1 MTTRR
6 IDPTLYVQ
14 AADAF
19 DAVAESAD
27 TVGSTARSSANGFAS
42 MAGSDPGGEQFAG
55 AYDDVAGAA
64 LQNLFDIGVR
74 ANSLDRLF
82 MASGG
87 NAASAEAVA
96 SGQPFDAG
104 SFTLRPPRSPQSVAP
119 PPSAFG
125 GSTNEPT
132 GWDLVM
138 DVVGMMWP
146 NADTDKLDDAARA
159 WKDIARDVR
168 RLATDVRQGD
178 NPVAS
183 LDSVELVKARTE
195 VSDFAT
201 DIGDVAD
208 LIEDLGTQCS
218 DYADDVREAHKEV
231 IEMLVQLAIEI
242 AATVAISAALS
253 AFTFGASA
261 AAGAA
266 AMTAR
271 IAVIGG
277 RILTILTR
285 VGGTAARV
293 AVRIRAIRAS
303 LIPFALRHKR
313 QVQAAID
320 LAAGTAAAVTAE
332 VVVKRGDA
340 NLLAVLGSSL
350 VGGAVSDVIAR
361 PFGRYGENVVV
372 RALAGGGGG
381 AAGAATDGLISDGS
395 VDPRS
400 VVIGGLGGVVT
411 SGGGS
416 RSGSGRGS
424 SSAAD
429 PGRGNIDVNENVP
442 VVTGGNNANSG
453 GPDGG
458 GRPGTTDYE
467 GPNVSGGNEVSGG
480 GGDGGPA
487 GTTDYEGPN
496 VTGGNEVSGGGG
508 DGGGG
513 PRVPE
518 GEAPTPTGGEG
529 IPSPGGNGGGGPR
542 GGNDPVDVPTPPVNT
557 GGGGGNG
564 LPPGSGSGNGSQ
576 NPGGYDP
583 ETPIFHEVENDLGM
597 DVDGDGFPASS
608 GGAGNSAPA
617 SSDPDAPTAG
627 SGRPGD
633 GDAGRPGDADGGR
646 PGDADSGRPGDA
658 DGGRPGDADGG
669 ADPAPHT
676 PDGDDVPVT
685 GDAPDAGDSP
695 ATPGDSSGNPT
706 DAGDA
711 PATDADGDG
720 GAGTPVHNAPTAA
733 QPDPTGPMYSNDTAG
748 DGWNRYD
755 DTVRPDP
762 DYGQP
767 RPDHGTVPGHYEAPA
782 SPNPDIAPMITDP
795 GAPFGRDAEGTP
807 IPDQNAWNER
817 YALPDNADGSPG
829 GPRWPTNDGAV
840 PGTRVHYHGVD
851 ALLRDYPQFANL
863 DRIGRTSGDYLTVAN
878 TPFEQRGLTPGHQ
891 GMDLMHR
898 QLAPDLPPGIRI
910 EVSVIDE
917 ALGYPGGG
925 WQIRFFRAGPDGRP
939 PVGANGRD
947 EFLSVKD
954 LDDLGVFL

>member
-19 DAVAESAD
+19 DAIATSAD
-27 TVGSTARSSANGFAS
+27 SVGSSARSSANGYSA
-42 MAGSDPGGEQFAG
+42 MAGDDPGGEQFAT
-55 AYDDVAGAA
+55 AYDASAHAA
-64 LQNLFDIGVR
+64 LQNIFDIGMR
-74 ANSLDRLF
+74 ANTLDRLF

-87 NAASAEAVA
+87 SAASAEAVA
-96 SGQPFDAG
+96 SGQTFDAG
-104 SFTLRPPRSPQSVAP
+104 AYTLRPARSDLSVAP

-125 GSTNEPT
+125 GTAGEPT

-138 DVVGMMWP
+138 NVVGMMWP
-146 NADTDKLDDAARA
+146 NADTDQLDQAGQT

-168 RLATDVRQGD
+168 RLATDVRQAD
-178 NPVAS
+178 NSVAS
-183 LDSVELVKARTE
+183 LDSVELPKARTE
-195 VSDFAT
+195 VTDFAT
-201 DIGDVAD
+201 DIGEVAD
-208 LIEDLGTQCS
+208 LIEEIGTQCKE
-218 DYADDVREAHKEV
+218 YADDVREAHKEV

-242 AATVAISAALS
+242 AATIAISAALS
-253 AFTFGASA
+253 AFTFGAA
-261 AAGAA
+261 GAAGAA
-266 AMTAR
+266 AVTAR
-271 IAVIGG
+271 IAVIGA
-277 RILTILTR
+277 RILTILTK

-293 AVRIRAIRAS
+293 AVRIRAVRVA
-303 LIPFALRHKR
+303 LIPFATRHR
-313 QVQAAID
+313 RVASAVINV
-320 LAAGTAAAVTAE
+320 ASGTAAAVASE
-332 VVVKRGDA
+332 VIVKRGDA
-340 NLLAVLGSSL
+340 NLLAAFGSGL
-350 VGGAVSDVIAR
+350 VGGAVTEAITS
-361 PFGRYGENVVV
+361 PFGRYGQRVAVQ
-372 RALAGGGGG
+372 ALAGGGGG

-395 VDPRS
+395 IDPRQ
-400 VVIGGLGGVVT
+400 VVIGAAGGGVF
-411 SGGGS
+411 GGAS
-416 RSGSGRGS
+416 ARSGSGRGS

-429 PGRGNIDVNENVP
+429 PGPGNVRVNENTP
-442 VVTGGNNANSG
+442 VISGGNNAESG

-458 GRPGTTDYE
+458 RSGTTDYE

-496 VTGGNEVSGGGG
+496 VTGGNDVSGGGG

-513 PRVPE
+513 PRVPD
-518 GEAPTPTGGEG
+518 GEAPQPTGDEG
-529 IPSPGGNGGGGPR
+529 IPSPGGNGGGRGG
-542 GGNDPVDVPTPPVNT
+542 GGNDPVDVPAPPVNN
-557 GGGGGNG
+557 GGGGGHG
-564 LPPGSGSGNGSQ
+564 LPPGSGSGNGSH

-583 ETPIFHEVENDLGM
+583 ETPIFHDVENDLGM

-608 GGAGNSAPA
+608 GGAGDSAPV
-617 SSDPDAPTAG
+617 SSDPEAPAAG
-627 SGRPGD
+627 G
-633 GDAGRPGDADGGR
+633 GRPGDADGGR
-646 PGDADSGRPGDA
+646 PA
-658 DGGRPGDADGG
+658 DADGG
-669 ADPAPHT
+669 AAPAPHT
-676 PDGDDVPVT
+676 PDADAVPVGGDSPDGDAAPVT
-685 GDAPDAGDSP
+685 GDAPDADSP
-695 ATPGDSSGNPT
+695 ATPVDPSGTPT

-720 GAGTPVHNAPTAA
+720 GAGTPVHNPPTAG

-767 RPDHGTVPGHYEAPA
+767 RPEHGTVPGHYEAPA

-795 GAPFGRDAEGTP
+795 GAPFGRDADGTP

-891 GMDLMHR
+891 GMDLLHR
-898 QLAPDLPPGIRI
+898 QLAPELPPGIRI
-910 EVSVIDE
+910 EVSVIDD

-939 PVGANGRD
+939 SVGANGRD

>member
-27 TVGSTARSSANGFAS
+27 SVGSTARSSASGFAS
-42 MAGSDPGGEQFAG
+42 MAGSDPGGEQFAN
-55 AYDDVAGAA
+55 AYDDVAAAA
-64 LQNLFDIGVR
+64 LQNIFDIGVR

-104 SFTLRPPRSPQSVAP
+104 SFTLRPARSPQSVAP

-178 NPVAS
+178 NAVAS

-201 DIGDVAD
+201 DIGEVAD
-208 LIEDLGTQCS
+208 LIEDMGTQCG
-218 DYADDVREAHKEV
+218 DYADDVRDAHKEV
-231 IEMLVQLAIEI
+231 IEMLVQLAVEI

-266 AMTAR
+266 AVTAR
-271 IAVIGG
+271 IAVIGA

-313 QVQAAID
+313 QVKAAID
-320 LAAGTAAAVTAE
+320 LASGTAAAVTAE

-340 NLLAVLGSSL
+340 NLLAALGSSL

-361 PFGRYGENVVV
+361 PFGRYGEHVVV

-442 VVTGGNNANSG
+442 VISGGNNAESG

-458 GRPGTTDYE
+458 RTGTTDYE
-467 GPNVSGGNEVSGG
+467 GPNVSGGNDVSGG

-496 VTGGNEVSGGGG
+496 VTGGNDVSGGGG

-542 GGNDPVDVPTPPVNT
+542 GGNDPVDVPAPPVNT

-564 LPPGSGSGNGSQ
+564 LPSGSGSGNGSQ

-583 ETPIFHEVENDLGM
+583 ETPIFHDVENDLGV
-597 DVDGDGFPASS
+597 DIDGDGFPASS
-608 GGAGNSAPA
+608 GGAGTNGTGSQPHGGSDADTPIFDGVNNDMGFHVGGDGMPA
-617 SSDPDAPTAG
+617 SSG
-627 SGRPGD
+627 VGD
-633 GDAGRPGDADGGR
+633 T
-646 PGDADSGRPGDA
+646 
-658 DGGRPGDADGG
+658 G
-669 ADPAPHT
+669 AAPAPHS
-676 PDGDDVPVT
+676 PDADAPPVA
-685 GDAPDAGDSP
+685 GDAPDADAPPVAGDAPDADAP
-695 ATPGDSSGNPT
+695 ATPGESSGNPT

-720 GAGTPVHNAPTAA
+720 GAGTPVHNPPTAG

-748 DGWNRYD
+748 DGWNRYE
-755 DTVRPDP
+755 DTVSPDP

-795 GAPFGRDAEGTP
+795 AAPFGRDADGTP
-807 IPDQNAWNER
+807 IPDQNGWNER

-898 QLAPDLPPGIRI
+898 QLAPELPPGIRI
-910 EVSVIDE
+910 EVSVIDD

>member
-64 LQNLFDIGVR
+64 LQNIFDIGVR

-320 LAAGTAAAVTAE
+320 LAAGTAAALTAE

-583 ETPIFHEVENDLGM
+583 ETPIFHDVENDLGM

-633 GDAGRPGDADGGR
+633 GDGGRPGDADGGR
-646 PGDADSGRPGDA
+646 PGDADGGRPGDADGGRPGDADGGRPGDA

-676 PDGDDVPVT
+676 PDADGVPVT
-685 GDAPDAGDSP
+685 GDAPDAGGSP
-695 ATPGDSSGNPT
+695 ATPGDPSGNPT

-711 PATDADGDG
+711 PAG
-720 GAGTPVHNAPTAA
+720 GADPADAPDSAPLTPEEFAKLTPQEQYDAAMNEISGGRTFADDAAATQFGQEHWAGIKDDLTDTQRDAVLDYTREAPGTSGVTYREINGALR
-733 QPDPTGPMYSNDTAG
+733 AG
-748 DGWNRYD
+748 DPYPAHLQPHIQNID
-755 DTVRPDP
+755 AAMNSRPLPSEVVVTRAMNVDHWP
-762 DYGQP
+762 VTPQSAPGTKFDESSYLSTSLGGVADSFKGKDVVLHLSVPEKTPAMWVESVSAFGGSERELLLGRGLSWTATRSVLIDGQW
-767 RPDHGTVPGHYEAPA
+767 HV
-782 SPNPDIAPMITDP
+782 
-795 GAPFGRDAEGTP
+795 FGR
-807 IPDQNAWNER
+807 
-817 YALPDNADGSPG
+817 
-829 GPRWPTNDGAV
+829 
-840 PGTRVHYHGVD
+840 
-851 ALLRDYPQFANL
+851 
-863 DRIGRTSGDYLTVAN
+863 IG
-878 TPFEQRGLTPGHQ
+878 
-891 GMDLMHR
+891 
-898 QLAPDLPPGIRI
+898 
-910 EVSVIDE
+910 
-917 ALGYPGGG
+917 
-925 WQIRFFRAGPDGRP
+925 
-939 PVGANGRD
+939 
-947 EFLSVKD
+947 
-954 LDDLGVFL
+954 

>member
-55 AYDDVAGAA
+55 AYDEVAGAA
-64 LQNLFDIGVR
+64 LQNIFDIGVR

-201 DIGDVAD
+201 DIGEVAD
-208 LIEDLGTQCS
+208 LIEDLGTQCGE
-218 DYADDVREAHKEV
+218 YADDVREAHKEV

-277 RILTILTR
+277 RIITILTR

-313 QVQAAID
+313 QVKAAID

-361 PFGRYGENVVV
+361 PFGRYGEHVVV
-372 RALAGGGGG
+372 QALAGGAGG

-429 PGRGNIDVNENVP
+429 PGPGNVRVNENTP
-442 VVTGGNNANSG
+442 VISGGNNAGSG

-458 GRPGTTDYE
+458 RTGNTDYE
-467 GPNVSGGNEVSGG
+467 GPNVTGGNDVSGG

-496 VTGGNEVSGGGG
+496 VAGGNDVSGGGG

-542 GGNDPVDVPTPPVNT
+542 GGNDPVDVPTTTPGDGVPPTTGTPAGNT
-557 GGGGGNG
+557 PGDVPAPPTHAGGGGDQG
-564 LPPGSGSGNGSQ
+564 LPPGTGSGNNPQ

-583 ETPIFHEVENDLGM
+583 ETPIFHDVENDLGV
-597 DVDGDGFPASS
+597 DIDGDGVPAN
-608 GGAGNSAPA
+608 GDGADVTPADVDAGPTTTEPAADAPGTT
-617 SSDPDAPTAG
+617 PDADAARTEALADVPAELRDRAERLYDRANNDHLPPHLRRFAEGELFNLQNHARYPANEVYVDVSTDVSPSGRVRLDSFDPGNEIVSRKFTQFGDLASPG
-627 SGRPGD
+627 SGIRHLQEF
-633 GDAGRPGDADGGR
+633 ADKY
-646 PGDADSGRPGDA
+646 P
-658 DGGRPGDADGG
+658 
-669 ADPAPHT
+669 
-676 PDGDDVPVT
+676 
-685 GDAPDAGDSP
+685 AGDSSAVIADVPSSRNNP
-695 ATPGDSSGNPT
+695 AL
-706 DAGDA
+706 A
-711 PATDADGDG
+711 
-720 GAGTPVHNAPTAA
+720 
-733 QPDPTGPMYSNDTAG
+733 
-748 DGWNRYD
+748 
-755 DTVRPDP
+755 
-762 DYGQP
+762 
-767 RPDHGTVPGHYEAPA
+767 
-782 SPNPDIAPMITDP
+782 
-795 GAPFGRDAEGTP
+795 
-807 IPDQNAWNER
+807 
-817 YALPDNADGSPG
+817 
-829 GPRWPTNDGAV
+829 
-840 PGTRVHYHGVD
+840 
-851 ALLRDYPQFANL
+851 
-863 DRIGRTSGDYLTVAN
+863 DRIGEPL
-878 TPFEQRGLTPGHQ
+878 
-891 GMDLMHR
+891 
-898 QLAPDLPPGIRI
+898 
-910 EVSVIDE
+910 
-917 ALGYPGGG
+917 
-925 WQIRFFRAGPDGRP
+925 
-939 PVGANGRD
+939 NGRMVL
-947 EFLSVKD
+947 EVPVQNGPIPREV
-954 LDDLGVFL
+954 LDFAADNDIVIRDVAGHVYR